1 MRLTTKFDLGQE
13 VHAIADIAVDIDVDD
28 PFCEGTGQI
37 TGRNGKARRCPECQG
52 RGKLREHHAREWRL
66 AQPSPMHVGEIR
78 VEVSES
84 KTREIYMLDETGL
97 GSGTLWPVNDLF
109 AIRETAE
116 AECRRRNARSE
127 TP

>member
-13 VHAIADIAVDIDVDD
+13 VHAIAHVAVDIDIDD

-52 RGKLREHHAREWRL
+52 RGTLRQHHPQEWRL
-66 AQPSPMHVGEIR
+66 AQPSPMHVGLIDVAIDE
-78 VEVSES
+78 EGQSEFY
-84 KTREIYMLDETGL
+84 KLVETGIV
-97 GSGTLWPVNDLF
+97 GGTPWFLDDLF
-109 AIRETAE
+109 SIRETAE
-116 AECRRRNARSE
+116 AECRRRNTKPE